1 MGIVI
6 VEQFNPVHGY
16 WNKLYEVDSAD
27 FDPDAP
33 ITIDKYGGPYRNN
46 FVAEKV
52 VVEDPAPEVAVEDI
66 VPDFIREKLEEKVE
80 VVFEEEELE
89 EEDPPK
95 YDDSR
100 W

>member
-46 FVAEKV
+46 FVAESKV
-52 VVEDPAPEVAVEDI
+52 VVEDPAPEVIED
-66 VPDFIREKLEEKVE
+66 ELEEKVE
-80 VVFEEEELE
+80 VVFEEEEELE

>member
-1 MGIVI
+1 MAIVI

-33 ITIDKYGGPYRNN
+33 ILIDKYGGPYRNN
-46 FVAEKV
+46 FVAESKV
-52 VVEDPAPEVAVEDI
+52 VVEDPAPEVVVEED
-66 VPDFIREKLEEKVE
+66 ELEEKVE
-80 VVFEEEELE
+80 VVFEEEEELE